1 MAIPDVIEDLLG
13 LSLGP
18 DDLDFSHMAWRAGI
32 VFVWAIFIA
41 RVADRRFL
49 GANAIFDVM
58 LSVLFAS
65 LLSRAVNGGA
75 AFFPSLGASFVLV
88 LLHRIL
94 GMLAYRSHRIS
105 QLLKGRQQVL
115 VRDGKVDEA
124 AMRRNRI
131 TAADLEEN
139 LRLFGNVVD
148 PAAVAEARLERN
160 GRISV
165 LLRESSPTSESPG
178 HSARSA
184 D

>member
-13 LSLGP
+13 LSLGS
-18 DDLDFSHMAWRAGI
+18 DDLEFSHLAWRAGI

-58 LSVLFAS
+58 LSVIFAS
-65 LLSRAVNGGA
+65 VLSRSINGGA
-75 AFFPSLGASFVLV
+75 PFFPSLGAGFVLV

-94 GMLAYRSHRIS
+94 GMLAYRSHRVS

-131 TAADLEEN
+131 TIADLEEN

-165 LLRESSPTSESPG
+165 LLRERSSAGDSPG
-178 HSARSA
+178 RTAHNTE
-184 D
+184 